1 MFRYCLLLAL
11 ALLMPA
17 HGSPNP
23 AGNQPA
29 PQTITADAP
38 AFTDDGRLIFPANYR
53 EWIFLTSGV
62 DMSYAPRVN
71 SAAMGHSMFDNVFV
85 NPSAYKAFLETGT
98 WPNKT
103 MLVLE
108 GRVAGTKASI
118 NKSGHYQTG
127 DVMGIEVHVK
137 DERLPGKWAFYS
149 FDDPSTK
156 PSKPFPHEM
165 DCYSCHEQHAAV
177 DTTFVQFY
185 PTLIK
190 LAEQKGTLSSGYK
203 SDEAKNK

>member
-1 MFRYCLLLAL
+1 MLRHCLLLAL

-17 HGSPNP
+17 QGSRNP
-23 AGNQPA
+23 VSGQPGSK
-29 PQTITADAP
+29 TAASDAP
-38 AFTDDGRLIFPANYR
+38 AFTDDGRLIFPAGYR

-62 DMSYAPRVN
+62 DMSYNPRFN
-71 SAAMGHSMFDNVFV
+71 SSGMGHSMFDNVFV

-98 WPNKT
+98 WPDKT

-118 NKSGHYQTG
+118 NKSGHYQTTE
-127 DVMGIEVHVK
+127 VMGTEVHVK
-137 DERLPGKWAFYS
+137 DDRLPGKWAFYS
-149 FDDPSTK
+149 FDDPSGK
-156 PSKPFPHEM
+156 PVKPFPHEM

-190 LAEQKGTLSSGYK
+190 LAEEKGTLSAGYK
-203 SDEAKNK
+203 SDETKK

>member
-1 MFRYCLLLAL
+1 MNYSLLLLAL
-11 ALLMPA
+11 AFLLPI
-17 HGSPNP
+17 HGSPNS
-23 AGNQPA
+23 AASQPA
-29 PQTITADAP
+29 SATTADVPNYTA
-38 AFTDDGRLIFPANYR
+38 DGQLIFPANYR

-62 DMSYAPRVN
+62 DMSYNPRFN
-71 SAAMGHSMFDNVFV
+71 SSGMGHSMFDNVFV
-85 NPSAYKAFLETGT
+85 NPSAYKAFLQTGT
-98 WPNKT
+98 WPDKT

-118 NKSGHYQTG
+118 NKSGQYQTG
-127 DVMGIEVHVK
+127 EVMGTEVHVK

-149 FDDPSTK
+149 FDDPSMK

-165 DCYSCHEQHAAV
+165 DCYSCHEQHGAV

-190 LAEQKGTLSSGYK
+190 LAEQKGTLSTAYK
-203 SDEAKNK
+203 ADEAKK